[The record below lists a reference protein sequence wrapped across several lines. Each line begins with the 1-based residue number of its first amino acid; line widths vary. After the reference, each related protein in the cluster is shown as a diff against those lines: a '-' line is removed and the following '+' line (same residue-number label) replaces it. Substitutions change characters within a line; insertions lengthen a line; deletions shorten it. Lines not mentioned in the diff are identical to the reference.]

1 MSIEI
6 KPQQRVLNNKE
17 VEAIIKELR
26 KDFYDINLK
35 IDMLT
40 KEFGKLIVEFNSVL
54 KLMEEK
60 TKL

>member
-60 TKL
+60 SKL

>member
-6 KPQQRVLNNKE
+6 KPQQRVLNNEE

-26 KDFYDINLK
+26 KDFCDINLK

-40 KEFGKLIVEFNSVL
+40 KEFGKLIIEFNAVL

-60 TKL
+60 ARL